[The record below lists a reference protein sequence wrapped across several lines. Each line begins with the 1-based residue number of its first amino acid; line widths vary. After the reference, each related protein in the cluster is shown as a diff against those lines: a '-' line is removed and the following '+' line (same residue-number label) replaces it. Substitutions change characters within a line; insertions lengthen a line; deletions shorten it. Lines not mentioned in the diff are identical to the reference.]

1 MKLAALTLCLLSAAP
16 KAPPVNDEP
25 AKYETPADLKDR
37 LQLLSDGKGHYIA
50 LDPKGGYHGPFF
62 YGDGK
67 SMYLLRSPGG
77 GASGNEFSVSMW
89 DPRVDWAANGYA
101 TFTYRD
107 EKYSVLCPPK
117 TTQLAVVPAAEA
129 KKLVEGT
136 TLFQPRWQRRPH
148 RLARDD
154 NGIYYFVDCARD
166 DSSGSCS
173 RDWRLYT
180 GLRGQLKLQQM
191 TNIVSD
197 SVGQIFSTK
206 GGELRLVLN
215 EEGDKTNDGVKDK
228 TLKWVNGKSVT
239 QLVNVPIDDNARMI
253 YTGLGVY
260 DREKLGTPCD
270 DL

>member
-1 MKLAALTLCLLSAAP
+1 M
-16 KAPPVNDEP
+16 
-25 AKYETPADLKDR
+25 
-37 LQLLSDGKGHYIA
+37 
-50 LDPKGGYHGPFF
+50 
-62 YGDGK
+62 
-67 SMYLLRSPGG
+67 
-77 GASGNEFSVSMW
+77 
-89 DPRVDWAANGYA
+89 
-101 TFTYRD
+101 
-107 EKYSVLCPPK
+107 
-117 TTQLAVVPAAEA
+117 AVVPAAEA
-129 KKLVEGT
+129 KKVIEGT
-136 TLFQPRWQRRPH
+136 TLYQPRWTRLPH

-154 NGIYYFVDCARD
+154 NGVYYFVDCARD
-166 DSSGSCS
+166 DATHGCS

-215 EEGDKTNDGVKDK
+215 DEREMENGEAKDKKDK
-228 TLKWVNGKSVT
+228 TLKWVNGKTVTPLVSVP
-239 QLVNVPIDDNARMI
+239 VDDNARMI